1 MASITLSTPATI
13 NVVATTSDHSSKSNL
28 GTAQSGSYL
37 TEATMLVYD
46 EILRYQRDVAYT
58 HGLTAEMVD
67 DFNYNEFKGNV
78 LWFMDELV
86 GTESDWISDA
96 SNDETT
102 AYGYVQ
108 FTEASVK
115 TAVTRY
121 EYHIR
126 QFNLRRKKRDWEP
139 YEYPY
144 GKRMKTPKWLKT
156 LKYSLQGTQVGTAY
170 YPPTYDHK
178 ENLDALTYDQ
188 QLALAFVHLHSKES
202 WDYNF
207 VQLSKGDVAAAKTLY
222 TNNHHMAIVT
232 VTNFTETLT
241 EKQKTSIYGA
251 IKKIYEPMYG
261 RGSSSTVLDDEP
273 YFNLLKGYVGAY
285 FYKDNDWFNTDDKVN
300 FFEYSVLVLANAVY
314 QIIDA
319 IFTDE
324 TLSEAYDDYV
334 EQGMGVYKAWQDSYG
349 ENAFIVRDELKG
361 KIVEL
366 QLHDETP
373 AADGSGTQLVNGP
386 IVFVGFDNDGKLAV
400 YEKTVGAATLAR
412 LDGFFDIHY
421 GW

>member
-1 MASITLSTPATI
+1 MASITLSKEATI
-13 NVVATTSDHSSKSNL
+13 NVVATTSDHSAKSNL
-28 GTAQSGSYL
+28 GTAQTGSYL

-58 HGLTAEMVD
+58 HGLTAAMVD
-67 DFNYNEFKGNV
+67 DFDYNQFKGNV

-86 GTESDWISDA
+86 GVESDWISDA

-121 EYHIR
+121 EYHIK
-126 QFNLRRKKRDWEP
+126 QFNSRRKKRDWEP
-139 YEYPY
+139 YEYEY
-144 GKRMKTPKWLKT
+144 GKKMKTPDWLRT
-156 LKYSLQGTQVGTAY
+156 LSYTY
-170 YPPTYDHK
+170 YNRK
-178 ENLDALTYDQ
+178 EALGALTYDQ

-400 YEKTVGAATLAR
+400 YKKTVGAATLAR
-412 LDGFFDIHY
+412 VDGFFDIHY

>member
-1 MASITLSTPATI
+1 MASITLPISATI
-13 NVVATTSDHSSKSNL
+13 NVVATTSNYSQKSNL
-28 GTAQSGSYL
+28 GTAQPGSSL

-58 HGLTAEMVD
+58 HGLTKELVD
-67 DFNYNEFKGNV
+67 AFDYNQFKGNV

-86 GTESDWISDA
+86 GLESDWISTA

-144 GKRMKTPKWLKT
+144 GKKMKTPDWLKT
-156 LKYSLQGTQVGTAY
+156 LSESLQGTQVGTAY

-178 ENLDALTYDQ
+178 KNLDALTYDQ
-188 QLALAFVHLHSKES
+188 TLALGFVHLHSKTS
-202 WDYNF
+202 KDYNF
-207 VQLSKGDVAAAKTLY
+207 VQLAKGDVAAAKTLY
-222 TNNHHMAIVT
+222 LDNHHMAIAT
-232 VTNFTETLT
+232 VVSLVSTLT
-241 EKQKTSIYGA
+241 PKQKNSIYFA
-251 IKKIYEPMYG
+251 IKQIYEPMYG
-261 RGSSSTVLDDEP
+261 KGSSSTVLDDET
-273 YFNLLKGYVGAY
+273 YFNYLKGYVGSF
-285 FYKDNDWFNTDDKVN
+285 FYKEFSWWNKDDDLSWGEFILIN
-300 FFEYSVLVLANAVY
+300 AGNAVY
-314 QIIDA
+314 QVFDMIFEKESIQEA
-319 IFTDE
+319 FTD
-324 TLSEAYDDYV
+324 LI
-334 EQGMGVYKAWQDSYG
+334 EQGKGTWDAASNKSD
-349 ENAFIVRDELKG
+349 IRDELKG

-366 QLHDETP
+366 QLWNETADDEQTD
-373 AADGSGTQLVNGP
+373 DGPLVW
-386 IVFVGFDNDGKLAV
+386 VGFDEDGNIVV
-400 YEKTVGAATLAR
+400 YEKSVGATKSR
-412 LDGFFDIHY
+412 IDGFFGIHY